1 VKLDDRIVIYG
12 VAGLVGVAVV
22 YFAGK
27 KLAELGGGVLSGDNS
42 LTRSQTD
49 AAGNSTD
56 AYVGKGVLG
65 TAGAVVNTAT
75 GGFAASIGQTL
86 GGWAFDMFGP
96 KIDVNAPVSPLQ
108 GN

>member
-1 VKLDDRIVIYG
+1 MKVDQKLLIYG
-12 VAGLVGVAVV
+12 GAALLGVAVV

-27 KLAELGGGVLSGDNS
+27 QLADLAGGALNGDNS

-49 AAGNSTD
+49 ADGNPTD
-56 AYVGKGVLG
+56 AYVGKGALG
-65 TAGAVVNTAT
+65 TAGAIVNTAT

-86 GGWAFDMFGP
+86 GGWAFDLFGP
-96 KIDVNAPVSPLQ
+96 KVDINAPASPLQ

>member
-1 VKLDDRIVIYG
+1 MKLDDKLVIYG
-12 VAGLVGVAVV
+12 VAGLVGVAVL

-49 AAGNSTD
+49 ADGNSTD
-56 AYVGKGVLG
+56 AYVGRGVVG

-75 GGFAASIGQTL
+75 GGFAATIGQKL
-86 GGWAFDMFGP
+86 GGWAFDIFGP
-96 KIDVNAPVSPLQ
+96 KVDINAPVSPLH